1 MGVSE
6 PAGNPAKKIKFRD
19 DAEYARELFRAMR
32 ALEKSG
38 VSAIYAEIPEERGI
52 GLALKDRLVRAAGS

>member
-1 MGVSE
+1 MDGRLG
-6 PAGNPAKKIKFRD
+6 ARIKFRD

-38 VSAIYAEIPEERGI
+38 VSAIYAEIPKERGI
-52 GLALKDRLVRAAGS
+52 GLALKDRLVRAAGG